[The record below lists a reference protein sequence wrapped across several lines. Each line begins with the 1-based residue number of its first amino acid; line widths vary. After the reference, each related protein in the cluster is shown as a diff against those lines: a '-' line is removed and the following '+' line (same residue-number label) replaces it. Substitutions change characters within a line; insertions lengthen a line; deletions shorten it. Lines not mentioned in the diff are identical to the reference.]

1 MRNIFYGYISLNK
14 LDIKN
19 FNNNNAIDDNL
30 IGMFSKCPNNLIAQF
45 KEDNKYGEKTFQC
58 CIF

>member
-1 MRNIFYGYISLNK
+1 MRSIFYGYISLNK

-30 IGMFSKCPNNLIAQF
+30 IAQF